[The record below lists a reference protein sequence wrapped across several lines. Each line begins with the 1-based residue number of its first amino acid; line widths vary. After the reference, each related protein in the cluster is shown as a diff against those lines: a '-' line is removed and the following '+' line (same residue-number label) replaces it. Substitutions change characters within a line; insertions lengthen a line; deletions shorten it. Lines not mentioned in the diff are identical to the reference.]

1 MTSLYGLLG
10 VSPDASA
17 DEIRRAY
24 YRAARQLHPDVN
36 PEADAAAAMRRLN
49 DAWAVLGD
57 PVARRRYDAQSS
69 PPAPLRPA
77 PFRPAGPLEAQGQPD
92 PAPPHP
98 PRFVRPSALIVA
110 VLLVIFVVTAYAGH
124 GSRTP
129 ASGPSPTST
138 PSAAPA
144 APANTAVPSIDSTGA
159 ANLLGEC
166 LQSEPGYDAVV
177 PCGQSN
183 LGEVVMLASASAQC
197 PAGTRAYQLIGRP
210 QWVCLRPS
218 TSG

>member
-1 MTSLYGLLG
+1 VTSLYGLLG
-10 VSPDASA
+10 VPPDASA

-36 PEADAAAAMRRLN
+36 PEADADAAMRRLN
-49 DAWAVLGD
+49 DAWAILGD
-57 PVARRRYDAQSS
+57 PVARERYDARLS

-77 PFRPAGPLEAQGQPD
+77 RPPEASGPPEAPGPPE
-92 PAPPHP
+92 PAPPGP
-98 PRFVRPSALIVA
+98 PRFVRPSALVVA

-129 ASGPSPTST
+129 GSSPTTTPASAPGALPST
-138 PSAAPA
+138 
-144 APANTAVPSIDSTGA
+144 DSTGA
-159 ANLLGEC
+159 QSLLGEC

-177 PCGQSN
+177 PCGQPN
-183 LGEVVMLASASAQC
+183 LGEVVMLAGVSAQC
-197 PAGTRAYQLIGRP
+197 PADTRAYQLIGRP

>member
-1 MTSLYGLLG
+1 VTSLYGLLG

-24 YRAARQLHPDVN
+24 YRSARQLHPDVN
-36 PEADAAAAMRRLN
+36 PQADAAAAMRRLN
-49 DAWAVLGD
+49 DAWAILGD

-69 PPAPLRPA
+69 PPAPA
-77 PFRPAGPLEAQGQPD
+77 PFRPRPARPPEAPGPPGPPE
-92 PAPPHP
+92 PARPHP

-124 GSRTP
+124 GARTP
-129 ASGPSPTST
+129 GSRPTST
-138 PSAAPA
+138 PSSAA
-144 APANTAVPSIDSTGA
+144 APANTAIPSTGSTGA
-159 ANLLGEC
+159 TNLLGEC

-177 PCGQSN
+177 PCGQPN

-197 PAGTRAYQLIGRP
+197 PAGTRPYQLIGRP
-210 QWVCLRPS
+210 QWVCLRPG

>member
-1 MTSLYGLLG
+1 LYGLLG
-10 VSPDASA
+10 VSPDAPP

-36 PEADAAAAMRRLN
+36 PQADAAAAMRRLN

-57 PVARRRYDAQSS
+57 PVARRRYDARLS

-77 PFRPAGPLEAQGQPD
+77 RPPEEPEPPEAGS
-92 PAPPHP
+92 PHP
-98 PRFVRPSALIVA
+98 PRFVRPSALIIT

-124 GSRTP
+124 GSKTATTTP
-129 ASGPSPTST
+129 TPTATS
-138 PSAAPA
+138 APA
-144 APANTAVPSIDSTGA
+144 APATTAIPSTGA
-159 ANLLGEC
+159 SNLLGEC

-177 PCGQSN
+177 PCGQPN
-183 LGEVVMLASASAQC
+183 LGEVVMLASASTQC
-197 PAGTRAYQLIGRP
+197 PPDTRAYQLIGRP

>member
-57 PVARRRYDAQSS
+57 PVARSRYDARLSA
-69 PPAPLRPA
+69 PAPLRP
-77 PFRPAGPLEAQGQPD
+77 RPPERTGPPAASDPPE

-98 PRFVRPSALIVA
+98 PRFVRPSVLIVA

-124 GSRTP
+124 GSMTP
-129 ASGPSPTST
+129 SSSPTTT
-138 PSAAPA
+138 PSSAPA
-144 APANTAVPSIDSTGA
+144 VPATTAVASTGA
-159 ANLLGEC
+159 TNLLGDC
-166 LQSEPGYDAVV
+166 LESEPGYDAVV